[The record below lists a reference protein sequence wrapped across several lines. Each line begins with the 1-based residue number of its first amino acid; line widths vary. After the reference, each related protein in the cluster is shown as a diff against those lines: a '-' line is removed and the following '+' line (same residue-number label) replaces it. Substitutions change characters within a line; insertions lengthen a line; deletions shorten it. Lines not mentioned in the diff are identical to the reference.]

1 MVLSYRVTN
10 QNEKNEQRWEP
21 IIKKVRRSEQMI
33 SIGIDVSKRKSTVAI
48 ISVMGEILQ
57 TPFDIDHSQNGI
69 QNLLQLIKDYPKEQ
83 VKFIMEA
90 TGIYH
95 LGLVNELQKQ
105 GYFVHVANPLLI
117 KKYFDAEIRKG
128 KTDRKDAL
136 KLSRYGTE
144 KWWLLQEHSKVDQI
158 YQDLQFLSREYNSF
172 MASKIKLKVQLS
184 NLIERTFPGL
194 EKILKGHY
202 FELLLDFYE
211 LYPCASMVREVSE
224 KKFLNQFIKMA
235 IKKGHRKGA
244 QIAQKVYRLAHECVT
259 FEPSQKVAALSVKH
273 CVSLLR
279 STEQATDSIITQMDE
294 LAKELPEYEIV
305 KKMKGVG
312 DKLAPRLIAEIGDV
326 RRFKNSKSLI
336 AYAGIDAPPYQSG
349 QFEGTNRHISKRGSR
364 SLRKCGYE
372 VMMAVK
378 SSKPKEDNAVYE
390 DMLKKEA
397 EGKNKKLVKIA
408 GLNKFLRIYYA
419 RVIEVYRA

>member
-1 MVLSYRVTN
+1 
-10 QNEKNEQRWEP
+10 
-21 IIKKVRRSEQMI
+21 MI

-48 ISVMGEILQ
+48 INVIGEVLQ
-57 TPFDIDHSQNGI
+57 TPFDVEHSQNG
-69 QNLLQLIKDYPKEQ
+69 LQKLWDLIKDYPKDQ

-95 LGLVNELQKQ
+95 LSLLNELQKQ

-144 KWWLLQEHSKVDQI
+144 KWWLLKEHSKTNQI
-158 YQDLQFLSREYNSF
+158 YLDLQFLSREYNAF
-172 MASKIKLKVQLS
+172 LATKAKLKVQLS

-211 LYPCASMVREVSE
+211 LYPCASLVREMSE
-224 KKFLNQFIKMA
+224 KKFSTKFIKMA
-235 IKKGHRKGA
+235 TKKGHRKGA
-244 QIAQKVYRLAHECVT
+244 QIAQSIYRLAHECVT
-259 FEPSQKVAALSVKH
+259 FEPNDKVAALSVKH
-273 CVSLLR
+273 CVTLLR
-279 STEQATDSIITQMDE
+279 STEEATTAIITQMNE
-294 LAKELPEYEIV
+294 LAKKLPEYEVV

-312 DKLAPRLIAEIGDV
+312 DKIAPRLIAEIGDV
-326 RRFKNSKSLI
+326 RRFKNAKSLI

-372 VMMAVK
+372 VMMALK

-390 DMLKKEA
+390 YMLQKEA

-419 RVIEVYRA
+419 RVMELYQD

>member
-1 MVLSYRVTN
+1 
-10 QNEKNEQRWEP
+10 
-21 IIKKVRRSEQMI
+21 MI

-349 QFEGTNRHISKRGSR
+349 QFEGTNRHISKRGSK

-378 SSKPKEDNAVYE
+378 SSKPKEDNAVYKY
-390 DMLKKEA
+390 MLKKEA

-408 GLNKFLRIYYA
+408 GFNKFLRIYYA
-419 RVIEVYRA
+419 RVMEVYQA

>member
-10 QNEKNEQRWEP
+10 QNEKNEQSWEP
-21 IIKKVRRSEQMI
+21 IIKNIRRSERMI

-48 ISVMGEILQ
+48 INVMGEILH

-69 QNLLQLIKDYPKEQ
+69 QNLLHLIKDYPKEQ
-83 VKFIMEA
+83 VRFIMEA

-144 KWWLLQEHSKVDQI
+144 KWWLLQEHSKADQI

-172 MASKIKLKVQLS
+172 MANKIKLKVQLS
-184 NLIERTFPGL
+184 NLIERSFPGL

-202 FELLLDFYE
+202 FGLLLDFYE
-211 LYPCASMVREVSE
+211 LYPCASVVREVSE
-224 KKFLNQFIKMA
+224 KRFLNQFIRMA

-259 FEPSQKVAALSVKH
+259 FEPSHKVAALSVKH

-305 KKMKGVG
+305 KRMKGVG
-312 DKLAPRLIAEIGDV
+312 DKLAPRLVAEIGDV

-372 VMMAVK
+372 VMMAIK

-390 DMLKKEA
+390 YMLKKEA

-419 RVIEVYRA
+419 RVMEVY

>member
-1 MVLSYRVTN
+1 
-10 QNEKNEQRWEP
+10 
-21 IIKKVRRSEQMI
+21 MI

-48 ISVMGEILQ
+48 INVMGEILQ
-57 TPFDIDHSQNGI
+57 TPFDIEHSKHG
-69 QNLLQLIKDYPKEQ
+69 LEKLWDLIKDYPKDQ

-95 LGLVNELQKQ
+95 LGLLNELQKQ

-144 KWWLLQEHSKVDQI
+144 KWWLLQEHSTTDQV
-158 YQDLQFLSREYNSF
+158 YLDLQFLSREYNSF
-172 MASKIKLKVQLS
+172 LAAKIKLKVQLS

-202 FELLLDFYE
+202 WALLLDFYE
-211 LYPCASMVREVSE
+211 LYPCASLVREMSE
-224 KKFLNQFIKMA
+224 KKFSTKFIKLA
-235 IKKGHRKGA
+235 AKKGHRKGA

-259 FEPSQKVAALSVKH
+259 FEPSHKVAALSVKH

-305 KKMKGVG
+305 KRMKGVG

-372 VMMAVK
+372 VMMAIK

-390 DMLKKEA
+390 YMLKKEA

-419 RVIEVYRA
+419 RVMELYC

>member
-1 MVLSYRVTN
+1 
-10 QNEKNEQRWEP
+10 
-21 IIKKVRRSEQMI
+21 MI
-33 SIGIDVSKRKSTVAI
+33 SIGMDVSKRKSTVAI
-48 ISVMGEILQ
+48 INVMGEVLQ
-57 TPFDIDHSQNGI
+57 APFDIDHSKYG
-69 QNLLQLIKDYPKEQ
+69 LEKLWDLIKDYPKDQ
-83 VKFIMEA
+83 VRFIMEA

-95 LGLVNELQKQ
+95 LGLLNELQKQ

-144 KWWLLQEHSKVDQI
+144 KWWLLQEHSKADQV
-158 YQDLQFLSREYNSF
+158 YLDLQFLSREYNSF
-172 MASKIKLKVQLS
+172 MATKIKLKVQLS

-202 FELLLDFYE
+202 WALLLDFYE
-211 LYPCASMVREVSE
+211 LYPCASLVREMSE
-224 KKFLNQFIKMA
+224 KKFSTKFIKLA
-235 IKKGHRKGA
+235 TKKGHRKGA
-244 QIAQKVYRLAHECVT
+244 QIAQNVYQLAHECVT
-259 FEPSQKVAALSVKH
+259 FEPNNQVAALSVKH

-279 STEQATDSIITQMDE
+279 SIEQASDSIITQMDE
-294 LAKELPEYEIV
+294 LAKELPEYEVV

-312 DKLAPRLIAEIGDV
+312 DKLAPRFIAEIGDV
-326 RRFKNSKSLI
+326 RRFKDSKSLI

-372 VMMAVK
+372 IMMALK
-378 SSKPKEDNAVYE
+378 SSKSTEDHTQS
-390 DMLKKEA
+390 MSTCLKK
-397 EGKNKKLVKIA
+397 KRKVKI
-408 GLNKFLRIYYA
+408 KS
-419 RVIEVYRA
+419 

>member
-1 MVLSYRVTN
+1 MGTYH
-10 QNEKNEQRWEP
+10 KN
-21 IIKKVRRSEQMI
+21 IKKGDQMI

-48 ISVMGEILQ
+48 INVMGEILQ
-57 TPFDIDHSQNGI
+57 TPFDIEHSQIG
-69 QNLLQLIKDYPKEQ
+69 LQKLWDLIKDYPKDQ

-95 LGLVNELQKQ
+95 LGLLNELQKQ

-144 KWWLLQEHSKVDQI
+144 KWWLLKEHSKTDQI
-158 YQDLQFLSREYNSF
+158 YLDLQFLSREYNSF
-172 MASKIKLKVQLS
+172 LATKVKLKVQLS

-211 LYPCASMVREVSE
+211 LYPCASLVREMSE
-224 KKFLNQFIKMA
+224 KKFSTKFIKMA
-235 IKKGHRKGA
+235 TKKGHRKGA
-244 QIAQKVYRLAHECVT
+244 QIAQSIYRLAHECVT
-259 FEPSQKVAALSVKH
+259 FEPNDKVAALSVKH
-273 CVSLLR
+273 CVTLLR
-279 STEQATDSIITQMDE
+279 STEEATTAIITQMNE
-294 LAKELPEYEIV
+294 LAKKLPEYEVV

-312 DKLAPRLIAEIGDV
+312 DKIAPRLIAEIGDV
-326 RRFKNSKSLI
+326 RRFKNAKSLI

-372 VMMAVK
+372 VMMALK

-390 DMLKKEA
+390 YMLQKEA

-419 RVIEVYRA
+419 RVMELYQD

>member
-1 MVLSYRVTN
+1 
-10 QNEKNEQRWEP
+10 
-21 IIKKVRRSEQMI
+21 
-33 SIGIDVSKRKSTVAI
+33 
-48 ISVMGEILQ
+48 MGEILQ
-57 TPFDIDHSQNGI
+57 TPFDIEHSQIG
-69 QNLLQLIKDYPKEQ
+69 LQKLWDLIKDYPKDQ

-95 LGLVNELQKQ
+95 LGLLNELQKQ

-144 KWWLLQEHSKVDQI
+144 KWWLLKEHSKTDQI
-158 YQDLQFLSREYNSF
+158 YLDLQFLSREYNSF
-172 MASKIKLKVQLS
+172 LATKVKLKVQLS

-211 LYPCASMVREVSE
+211 LYPCASLVREMSE
-224 KKFLNQFIKMA
+224 KKFSTKFIKMA
-235 IKKGHRKGA
+235 TKKGHRKGA
-244 QIAQKVYRLAHECVT
+244 QIAQSIYRLAHECVT
-259 FEPSQKVAALSVKH
+259 FEPNDKVAALSVKH
-273 CVSLLR
+273 CVTLLR
-279 STEQATDSIITQMDE
+279 STEEATTAIITQMNE
-294 LAKELPEYEIV
+294 LAKKLPEYEVV

-312 DKLAPRLIAEIGDV
+312 DKIAPRLIAEIGDV
-326 RRFKNSKSLI
+326 RRFKNAKSLI

-349 QFEGTNRHISKRGSR
+349 QFEVTNRHISKRGSR

-372 VMMAVK
+372 VMMALK

-390 DMLKKEA
+390 YMLQKEA

-419 RVIEVYRA
+419 RVMELYQD

>member
-1 MVLSYRVTN
+1 
-10 QNEKNEQRWEP
+10 
-21 IIKKVRRSEQMI
+21 MI
-33 SIGIDVSKRKSTVAI
+33 SIGVDISKRKSTIAI
-48 ISVMGEILQ
+48 INVMGEVLQ
-57 TPFDIDHSQNGI
+57 TPFEIEHSQKGI
-69 QNLLQLIKDYPKEQ
+69 RELLDLIKDYPKEQ
-83 VKFIMEA
+83 VRFIMEA

-95 LGLVNELQKQ
+95 LGLLNELQEQ

-144 KWWLLQEHSKVDQI
+144 RWWLLQDYSKTDQV
-158 YQDLQFLSREYNSF
+158 YQDLQFLSREYNQL
-172 MASKIKLKVQLS
+172 MATKIKLKVQLS

-194 EKILKGHY
+194 ETILKGHY
-202 FELLLDFYE
+202 FRLLLDFYE
-211 LYPCASMVREVSE
+211 LYPCASLVREVSE
-224 KKFLNQFIKMA
+224 KKFSTQFIKLA
-235 IKKGHRKGA
+235 TKKGHRKGA

-259 FEPSQKVAALSVKH
+259 FEPSQKVAALSAKH

-279 STEQATDSIITQMDE
+279 STERATDSMITQMDE
-294 LAKELPEYEIV
+294 LAKELPEYEVV

-326 RRFKNSKSLI
+326 RRFKDSKSLI

-349 QFEGTNRHISKRGSR
+349 QFEGTKRHISKRGSR

-372 VMMAVK
+372 VMMALK

-390 DMLKKEA
+390 YILKKEA

-419 RVIEVYRA
+419 RVMELY

>member
-1 MVLSYRVTN
+1 
-10 QNEKNEQRWEP
+10 
-21 IIKKVRRSEQMI
+21 MI

-48 ISVMGEILQ
+48 INVMGEILQ
-57 TPFDIDHSQNGI
+57 TPFDIEHSQIG
-69 QNLLQLIKDYPKEQ
+69 LQKLWDLIKDYPKDQ

-95 LGLVNELQKQ
+95 LGLLNELQKQ

-144 KWWLLQEHSKVDQI
+144 KWWLLKEHSKTDQI
-158 YQDLQFLSREYNSF
+158 YLDLQFLSREYNSF
-172 MASKIKLKVQLS
+172 LATKVKLKVQLS

-211 LYPCASMVREVSE
+211 LYPCASLVREMSE
-224 KKFLNQFIKMA
+224 KKFSTKFIKMA
-235 IKKGHRKGA
+235 TKKGHRKGA
-244 QIAQKVYRLAHECVT
+244 QIAQSIYRLAHECVT
-259 FEPSQKVAALSVKH
+259 FEPNDKVAALSVKH
-273 CVSLLR
+273 CVTLLR
-279 STEQATDSIITQMDE
+279 STEEATTAIITQMNE
-294 LAKELPEYEIV
+294 LAKKLPEYEVV

-312 DKLAPRLIAEIGDV
+312 DKIAPRLIAEIGDV
-326 RRFKNSKSLI
+326 RRFKNAKSLI

-372 VMMAVK
+372 VMMALK

-390 DMLKKEA
+390 YMLQKEA

-408 GLNKFLRIYYA
+408 GLNKFLTIYYA
-419 RVIEVYRA
+419 RVMELYQD

>member
-1 MVLSYRVTN
+1 
-10 QNEKNEQRWEP
+10 
-21 IIKKVRRSEQMI
+21 MI

-48 ISVMGEILQ
+48 INVMGEILQ
-57 TPFDIDHSQNGI
+57 TPFDIEHSQIG
-69 QNLLQLIKDYPKEQ
+69 LQKLWDLIKDYPKDQ

-95 LGLVNELQKQ
+95 LGLLNELQKQ

-144 KWWLLQEHSKVDQI
+144 KWWLLKEHSKTDQI
-158 YQDLQFLSREYNSF
+158 YLDLQFLSREYNSF
-172 MASKIKLKVQLS
+172 LATKVKLKVQLS

-211 LYPCASMVREVSE
+211 LYPCASLVREMSE
-224 KKFLNQFIKMA
+224 KKFSTKFIKMA
-235 IKKGHRKGA
+235 TRKGHRKGA
-244 QIAQKVYRLAHECVT
+244 QIAQSIYRLAHECVT
-259 FEPSQKVAALSVKH
+259 FEPNDKVAALSVKH
-273 CVSLLR
+273 CVTLLR
-279 STEQATDSIITQMDE
+279 STEEATTAIITQMNE
-294 LAKELPEYEIV
+294 LAKKLPEYEVV

-312 DKLAPRLIAEIGDV
+312 DKIAPRLIAEIGDV
-326 RRFKNSKSLI
+326 RRFKNAKSLI

-372 VMMAVK
+372 VMMALK

-390 DMLKKEA
+390 YMLQKEA

-419 RVIEVYRA
+419 RVMELYQD

>member
-1 MVLSYRVTN
+1 
-10 QNEKNEQRWEP
+10 
-21 IIKKVRRSEQMI
+21 MI

-48 ISVMGEILQ
+48 INVMGEILH

-69 QNLLQLIKDYPKEQ
+69 QNLLRLIKDYPKEQ
-83 VKFIMEA
+83 VRFIMEA

-105 GYFVHVANPLLI
+105 GYFVHVANPLVI

-144 KWWLLQEHSKVDQI
+144 KWWLLQEHSKADQI

-172 MASKIKLKVQLS
+172 MANKIKLKVQLS
-184 NLIERTFPGL
+184 NLIERSFPGL

-202 FELLLDFYE
+202 FGLLLDFYE
-211 LYPCASMVREVSE
+211 LYPCASVVREVSE
-224 KKFLNQFIKMA
+224 KRFLNQFIRMA

-259 FEPSQKVAALSVKH
+259 FEPSHKVAALSVKH

-305 KKMKGVG
+305 KRMKGVG

-372 VMMAVK
+372 VMMAIK

-390 DMLKKEA
+390 YMLKKEA

-419 RVIEVYRA
+419 RVMEVYQA

>member
-1 MVLSYRVTN
+1 
-10 QNEKNEQRWEP
+10 
-21 IIKKVRRSEQMI
+21 MI

-48 ISVMGEILQ
+48 INVMGEILH

-69 QNLLQLIKDYPKEQ
+69 QNLLHLIKDYPKEQ
-83 VKFIMEA
+83 VRFIMEA
-90 TGIYH
+90 TAIYH

-117 KKYFDAEIRKG
+117 KKNFDAEIRKG

-144 KWWLLQEHSKVDQI
+144 KWWLLQEHSKADQI

-172 MASKIKLKVQLS
+172 MANKIKLKVQLS
-184 NLIERTFPGL
+184 NLIERSFPGL

-202 FELLLDFYE
+202 FGLLLDFYE
-211 LYPCASMVREVSE
+211 LYPCASVVREVSE
-224 KKFLNQFIKMA
+224 KRFLNQFIRMA

-259 FEPSQKVAALSVKH
+259 FEPSHKVAALSGKH

-305 KKMKGVG
+305 KRMKGVG

-372 VMMAVK
+372 VMIAIK

-390 DMLKKEA
+390 YMLKKEA

-419 RVIEVYRA
+419 QVMEVYQA

>member
-1 MVLSYRVTN
+1 
-10 QNEKNEQRWEP
+10 
-21 IIKKVRRSEQMI
+21 MI

-48 ISVMGEILQ
+48 INVMGEILQ
-57 TPFDIDHSQNGI
+57 TPFDIEHSQIG
-69 QNLLQLIKDYPKEQ
+69 LQKLWDLIKDYPKDQ

-95 LGLVNELQKQ
+95 LGLLNELQKQ

-144 KWWLLQEHSKVDQI
+144 KWWLLKEHSKTDQI
-158 YQDLQFLSREYNSF
+158 YLDLQFLSREYNSF
-172 MASKIKLKVQLS
+172 LATKVKLKVQLS

-211 LYPCASMVREVSE
+211 LYPCASLVREMSE
-224 KKFLNQFIKMA
+224 KKFSTKFIKMA
-235 IKKGHRKGA
+235 TKKGHRKGA
-244 QIAQKVYRLAHECVT
+244 QIAQSIYRLAHECVT
-259 FEPSQKVAALSVKH
+259 FEPNDKVAALSVKH
-273 CVSLLR
+273 CVTLLR
-279 STEQATDSIITQMDE
+279 STEEATTAIITQMNE
-294 LAKELPEYEIV
+294 LAKKLPEYEVV

-312 DKLAPRLIAEIGDV
+312 DKIAPRLIAEIGDV
-326 RRFKNSKSLI
+326 RRFKNAKSLI

-372 VMMAVK
+372 VMMALK

-390 DMLKKEA
+390 YMLQKKA

-419 RVIEVYRA
+419 RVMELYQD